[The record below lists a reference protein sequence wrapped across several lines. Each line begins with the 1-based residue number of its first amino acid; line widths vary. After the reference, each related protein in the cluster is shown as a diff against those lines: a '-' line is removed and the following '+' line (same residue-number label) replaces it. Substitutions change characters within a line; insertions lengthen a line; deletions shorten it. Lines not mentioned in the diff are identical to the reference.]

1 MVSYHRLGADSQRE
15 GNVSTLSLQCFLSL
29 TVRAPLSRNET
40 RLTETNSVSVLSGIL
55 SRSLHLAQHFIWSN
69 LLIERIDYE

>member
-40 RLTETNSVSVLSGIL
+40 RLTETNSVLSGIL
-55 SRSLHLAQHFIWSN
+55 SRSFQHFIWSN